1 MSITCKII
9 RSRRR
14 RTLALEVHRDGTVI
28 VRAPIFTMNTTIQK
42 FIKRM
47 YNWVIKKQ
55 KMFASLPPFP
65 PALTHRQHQK
75 IDPKTLAA
83 TKKRAREL
91 FTARLNAYAN
101 AHNISY
107 RSLKLSSARTRWGS
121 CSLKK
126 NINLNWRLVNAP
138 QEVLDYVIVHELS
151 HTVHHNHSKYFWT
164 HVASMMPDYATH
176 RKWLKDNGRT
186 LYS

>member
-1 MSITCKII
+1 MSIKCKII

-14 RTLALEVHRDGTVI
+14 KTLALEVHRDGTVI
-28 VRAPIFTMNTTIQK
+28 VRAPVFTLNIAIRLYLK
-42 FIKRM
+42 KM

-55 KMFASLPPFP
+55 KMFAALPPLP

-75 IDPKTLAA
+75 IDPKVLAA

-91 FTARLNAYAN
+91 FTSRLELYAR
-101 AHNISY
+101 AHNIGY

-121 CSLKK
+121 CSIKK

-151 HTVHHNHSKYFWT
+151 HTIYHNHSRYFWT
-164 HVASMMPDYATH
+164 HVASMMSDYAVH

-186 LYS
+186 LYT